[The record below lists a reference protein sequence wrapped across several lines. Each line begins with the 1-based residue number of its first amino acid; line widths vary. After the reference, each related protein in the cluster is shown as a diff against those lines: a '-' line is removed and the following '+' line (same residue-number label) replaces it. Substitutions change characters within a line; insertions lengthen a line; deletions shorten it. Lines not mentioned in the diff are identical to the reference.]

1 MSTAQNHRQKKLLVV
16 TDTPEDVE
24 VLRSQLGE
32 GGYELDQT
40 WGSEA
45 ALRAIEQDRPDLVL
59 LDLTNQE
66 SDGVELCGKLR
77 SRPETEA
84 TPVIVIAEQS
94 GVQQGRQVL
103 DIGADGLICRPFE
116 AVELL
121 TRVQT
126 LLRMKDLHDKIAEQ
140 NRRSMEA
147 NERLDHLN
155 QELTARNREL
165 EQGLAMAHRLQEAL
179 MPQHYPHVK
188 NVGFSHKY
196 TPAEIIGGD
205 VFQIRGVDENRA
217 AIFIA
222 DVSGH
227 GVRAAI
233 VTSIVKTVIDYIDV
247 TNKTPSEVL
256 KDFNSR
262 FRSVLGPMTPQI
274 YATGIFMLVNGQ
286 ERKLSVACA
295 GHPAPLHICKSR
307 LSAEPLMDID
317 LTGPALGFLSDPE
330 YPTVECQ
337 LGVGDIVLGLTDGVY
352 EVLNE
357 RQEMF
362 GLRRLQQFVADNA
375 RLVPRDLI
383 QRIISETD
391 EFMGTTRRPD
401 DVCIVALEVY

>member
-1 MSTAQNHRQKKLLVV
+1 MSTSQNQRPKKVLVV
-16 TDTPEDVE
+16 TDTPEDVQ
-24 VLRSQLGE
+24 VLRGQLGE
-32 GGYELDQT
+32 AGYALDQA
-40 WGSEA
+40 WGVEA
-45 ALRAIEQDRPDLVL
+45 ALHAIESDPPDLVL
-59 LDLTNQE
+59 LDMTNQE
-66 SDGVELCGKLR
+66 SEGVELCRLLH

-94 GVQQGRQVL
+94 GVEQGRQVI

-116 AVELL
+116 PVELL

-140 NRRSMEA
+140 NRRFMEA
-147 NERLDHLN
+147 NERLDQLN
-155 QELTARNREL
+155 QELTVRNREL

-205 VFQIRGVDENRA
+205 VFQISGVDENRA

-233 VTSIVKTVIDYIDV
+233 VTSIVKTVIDYINVAD
-247 TNKTPSEVL
+247 KTPSEVL

-274 YATGIFMLVNGQ
+274 YATGVFMIVDGQ
-286 ERKLSVACA
+286 EHKLSVACA
-295 GHPAPLHICKSR
+295 GHPAPLHISKSQA
-307 LSAEPLMDID
+307 SAEPVMDIER
-317 LTGPALGFLSDPE
+317 TGPALGFLSDPE
-330 YPTVECQ
+330 YPTVECD
-337 LGVGDIVLGLTDGVY
+337 LEVGDIVLGFTDGIY

-357 RQEMF
+357 QDEMF
-362 GLRRLQQFVADNA
+362 GLQRLQRLVASHT

-383 QRIISETD
+383 QRLISETN